1 MLIHSE
7 VVKESTR
14 NYRVHEDVGGVWA
27 MHSGLDVKQ
36 DYCYHSIVNAWL
48 HSPADHSGSHVPPL
62 I

>member
-1 MLIHSE
+1 M
-7 VVKESTR
+7 KESTKKF
-14 NYRVHEDVGGVWA
+14 YRVHEDVSGVWA

-36 DYCYHSIVNAWL
+36 DYRYHSTVNAWL